1 MEIMHSGKTNIL
13 ESIFMCSIGK
23 SFRTKL
29 DKEVINLD
37 FNKSLIELNYNKSDR
52 VGKVNCEIAEK
63 KQFWVNDI
71 KIKKLSDLLG
81 NIHIVTFSPDD
92 IEILK
97 NGPNKRRKFLNMMI
111 SQIRPKYI
119 YFLNEYLKVLEQ
131 RNIYLRQIKFDNK
144 EENLLN
150 IWDEKLA
157 EYGVQIYEYR
167 KQFIDKIINK
177 MEVIHKNIT
186 DNQENI
192 RIEYISDCKNKEE
205 FFKILNNSR
214 KIDILKGYTTKGIHR
229 DDFNTYINDKNIS
242 IFGSQGQHRTAILTL
257 KLSELQII
265 YDEIQEEP
273 ILLLDDFMSELDEKR
288 RKNLLENVK
297 LAQVLITCTDKLDM
311 DNISHLYNI
320 KNGRIKRVI

>member
-1 MEIMHSGKTNIL
+1 MHSGKTNIL

-119 YFLNEYLKVLEQ
+119 YFLNQYLKVLEQ

-150 IWDEKLA
+150 VWDEKLA

>member
-119 YFLNEYLKVLEQ
+119 YFLNQYLKVLEQ

-150 IWDEKLA
+150 VWDEKLA

>member
-1 MEIMHSGKTNIL
+1 M
-13 ESIFMCSIGK
+13 
-23 SFRTKL
+23 
-29 DKEVINLD
+29 
-37 FNKSLIELNYNKSDR
+37 
-52 VGKVNCEIAEK
+52 
-63 KQFWVNDI
+63 
-71 KIKKLSDLLG
+71 
-81 NIHIVTFSPDD
+81 
-92 IEILK
+92 
-97 NGPNKRRKFLNMMI
+97 
-111 SQIRPKYI
+111 
-119 YFLNEYLKVLEQ
+119 
-131 RNIYLRQIKFDNK
+131 
-144 EENLLN
+144 
-150 IWDEKLA
+150 
-157 EYGVQIYEYR
+157 
-167 KQFIDKIINK
+167 
-177 MEVIHKNIT
+177 
-186 DNQENI
+186 
-192 RIEYISDCKNKEE
+192 
-205 FFKILNNSR
+205 NNSR